1 MAPKSF
7 LYPCVT
13 PAHYDVLRVN
23 PEFVKLVRPHTREE
37 RKALHESLLVHGQRE
52 PIVVDSEGTIVA
64 GHNRAELLMSMG
76 RPIKTII
83 GDFEDD
89 NAKAQYVIESN
100 LIGRHYSNTFLR
112 IVAALPLYRII
123 KSKQHFGGDRKT
135 VKKVGCTTAIVGRHI
150 GVNRNLV
157 QQAIWLYE
165 NAPPD
170 VIKSLQDGGTKI
182 TAAYNLL
189 RHAKIGTIHHVSHVS
204 RKSKDTTKKFKN
216 DTKRYRLLHTLL
228 SGYTLRDDLMKVTG
242 TTNKNTLQALL
253 FCIRQRGIKVYCTPA
268 YTVSRSWGICCK
280 CGVSCMGIDTTQGT
294 ICEKCIL

>member
-1 MAPKSF
+1 MVPKSF

-13 PAHYDVLRVN
+13 PQHYDVLRVN
-23 PEFVKLVRPHTREE
+23 PEFVKLLRPHTKEE

-52 PIVVDSEGTIVA
+52 PIVVDSAGTIIA

-76 RPIKTII
+76 RPIKTIV
-83 GDFEDD
+83 GDFDSE

-100 LIGRHYSNTFLR
+100 LIGRHYSNTYLR
-112 IVAALPLYRII
+112 IVAALPLYKII
-123 KSKQHFGGDRKT
+123 KSKQHFGGNRKA

-170 VIKSLQDGGTKI
+170 VIKSLQDGDTKI
-182 TAAYNLL
+182 TTAYKLL
-189 RHAKIGTIHHVSHVS
+189 RHAKTGAVRPVNYVS
-204 RKSKDTTKKFKN
+204 RKSKDTTKKFKET
-216 DTKRYRLLHTLL
+216 TKLYRLLSTLM

-242 TTNKNTLQALL
+242 TTKKNTFGTLL
-253 FCIRQRGIKVYCTPA
+253 FCIRKKGIKIYSTPA
-268 YTVSRSWGICCK
+268 YTISRSNGVCCR
-280 CGVSCMGIDTTQGT
+280 CGVSCNGVDTIQGIM
-294 ICEKCIL
+294 CEKCIL